1 MLRAMERLRERL
13 RELIQE
19 HALQVADEERFE
31 LASGRRSRYFFDLKP
46 VTLHPEGSAM
56 IAELM
61 LERLVELEVEFAGGP
76 ESGAIP
82 IVAAVCALS
91 HLKGTPVHGF
101 YVRRERK
108 GRGTEKL
115 IEGNL
120 RGGAAAAVLE
130 DVTTTG
136 GSALR
141 AVRAA
146 RQAGARVEAVLCVV
160 DRQEGAREALA
171 ERGVELYS
179 IFTPADFGLG

>member
-1 MLRAMERLRERL
+1 MMRRLRDRL
-13 RELIQE
+13 RELIAE
-19 HALQVADEERFE
+19 RALQVAEEERFE

-46 VTLHPEGSAM
+46 VTLHPEGSAA

-82 IVAAVCALS
+82 IVASVCTLS
-91 HLKGTPVHGF
+91 HLKGTPVQGF
-101 YVRRERK
+101 YVRKERK
-108 GRGTEKL
+108 SRGTERL

-120 RGGAAAAVLE
+120 RAGASAAVLE

-141 AVRAA
+141 AVEAA
-146 RQAGARVEAVLCVV
+146 RRAGARVEAVVCVV
-160 DRQEGAREALA
+160 DRREGAEEALA
-171 ERGVELYS
+171 EHGVRLYS
-179 IFTPADFGLG
+179 IFTPEDFGLG